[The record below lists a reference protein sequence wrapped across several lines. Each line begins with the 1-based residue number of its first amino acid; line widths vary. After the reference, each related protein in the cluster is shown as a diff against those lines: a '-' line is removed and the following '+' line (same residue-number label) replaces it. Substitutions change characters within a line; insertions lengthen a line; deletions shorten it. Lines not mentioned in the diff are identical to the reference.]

1 MHGGASRADDRPKL
15 AGNGSSIKLLNESS
29 AVQSNNFE
37 NAQEYTMKSLT
48 IDNAAGISSSENQV
62 GHPGLHMSGSSQI
75 TSQGPTGLYYAA
87 QGGYQ

>member
-1 MHGGASRADDRPKL
+1 
-15 AGNGSSIKLLNESS
+15 
-29 AVQSNNFE
+29 
-37 NAQEYTMKSLT
+37 MKSLT
-48 IDNAAGISSSENQV
+48 IDNAAGISSSEMNPV